1 MNKPKP
7 KAAQKSLLSY
17 FGRRTLIV
25 CIVILIGLIAMTMSM
40 KISNCSVLVGDAM
53 SARADYILTGTQE
66 SKDALSRFFTQ
77 EYLASG
83 AIEEERNRYDS
94 YNISNYIDLPSTGW
108 IWVWPWSS
116 SASVRVYDKVTSIM
130 GVAITDGETNEN
142 GDTTAVAPT
151 PPRWQTGTY
160 SVRVKR
166 VHGQWLVDSIK
177 LIKLDEQE
185 AAPTPTPAA
194 EPTATPGA

>member
-1 MNKPKP
+1 M
-7 KAAQKSLLSY
+7 
-17 FGRRTLIV
+17 

-83 AIEEERNRYDS
+83 AIEEERHRYDS

-194 EPTATPGA
+194 EPTAAPGA